1 MVLLNELL
9 FVVAFPLMLRG
20 LAPPPMAFT
29 QEQQRG
35 LFGGNESGAQAA
47 HGQGLV
53 HAVQDAILK
62 QKTPERPMS
71 WQTLA
76 IFLRYVG
83 QSTTQASSRGIKILK
98 AKEQPQVPVST
109 GKRSKAGGV
118 R

>member
-1 MVLLNELL
+1 MEHGAPKRI
-9 FVVAFPLMLRG
+9 AFCCRLPSLMLRG

-62 QKTPERPMS
+62 QKNPERPMS

-76 IFLRYVG
+76 I
-83 QSTTQASSRGIKILK
+83 SSGMWDR
-98 AKEQPQVPVST
+98 APPRRAAVV
-109 GKRSKAGGV
+109 
-118 R
+118 